1 MTSRYLTGP
10 ALLIDAKYKSFFII
24 PAASISLL
32 LLIWAIAEI
41 VIGGHDRAAWAGA
54 AISALPLPFLIL
66 RLMVMPVARTSEN
79 LPFLL
84 FLSAVGVMIPA
95 WEKFMEGV
103 AGWTPLIVALVNA
116 GIMLLYV
123 FWYSRF
129 GRIETGQLAVG
140 AKLPEFRLR
149 DAEGIEI
156 ATEDFAGSP
165 AVLLFYR
172 GNWCPFCMAQIREI
186 VDRYRDM
193 SDMGIKVALIS
204 PQSDEHTRQLA
215 GKHDVPFHFLI
226 DEDNRFAESLGIAID
241 HGVPLGIPG
250 GYSPQTV
257 MPTVVVTNA
266 NGTIVFSDQTDNYR
280 VRPEPDVFLAIL
292 RRSGAV
298 AQ

>member
-1 MTSRYLTGP
+1 V
-10 ALLIDAKYKSFFII
+10 INAKYKSFFIL

-41 VIGGHDRAAWAGA
+41 VIGGHDRAAWVGA

-66 RLMVMPVARTSEN
+66 RLMVTPVARTSEN

-84 FLSAVGVMIPA
+84 LLSAVGVMVAA

-103 AGWTPLIVALVNA
+103 AGWTPLVVTLVNA

-129 GRIETGQLAVG
+129 GRIESGQLAVG

-149 DAEGIEI
+149 DADGNEI
-156 ATEDFAGSP
+156 GSEDFAGSP
-165 AVLLFYR
+165 LVLLFYR
-172 GNWCPFCMAQIREI
+172 GNWCPICMAQIREI
-186 VDRYRDM
+186 VDRYQEM
-193 SDMGIKVALIS
+193 HSMGVKVALIS
-204 PQSDEHTRQLA
+204 PQSDDHTRHLA
-215 GKHDVPFHFLI
+215 RIHDVPFHFLI
-226 DEDNRFAESLGIAID
+226 DTENKFAESLGIAID
-241 HGVPLGIPG
+241 HGVPMGVRG

>member
-1 MTSRYLTGP
+1 M
-10 ALLIDAKYKSFFII
+10 INAKYKSLFIL
-24 PAASISLL
+24 PAAGVSML
-32 LLIWAIAEI
+32 LLILSLVQ
-41 VIGGHDRAAWAGA
+41 VILGGHDRTAWVGA

-66 RLMVMPVARTSEN
+66 RFMVKPVERTSEH

-84 FLSAVGVMIPA
+84 LLSAVGVMISA
-95 WEKFMEGV
+95 WERFMEGV
-103 AGWTPLIVALVNA
+103 AGWGPLIVALVNA

-129 GRIETGQLAVG
+129 GRSESVQLAVG
-140 AKLPEFRLR
+140 GKLPDFRLT
-149 DAEGIEI
+149 DAEGNEVSSQ
-156 ATEDFAGSP
+156 DFSGSP
-165 AVLLFYR
+165 TVMMFYR

-186 VDRYRDM
+186 VSRYREM
-193 SDMGIKVALIS
+193 NDMGIKVALVS
-204 PQSDEHTRQLA
+204 PQSDDHTKHLA
-215 GKHDVPFHFLI
+215 GMHDVPFHFLI
-226 DEDNRFAESLGIAID
+226 DVENRLAESWGIAID
-241 HGVPLGIPG
+241 HGVPVGITG
-250 GYSPQTV
+250 GYSPKTV